1 MTIGTGSVL
10 APLEPQDPRET
21 AGYRLIAR
29 IGEGGMG
36 TVYLSHTRG
45 GQPVALKLIR
55 REFGQD
61 PDFRSRF
68 EQEVRAARRVQGYHL
83 VPVLDHD
90 TTGASPW
97 LASVF
102 VPGLSL
108 HDALSAYGP
117 LPLGAV
123 FQLIGCTARA
133 LGSIHSAGVVHRDL
147 KPANLL
153 LGAAGPYVIDFGIAR
168 AADSTQLTR
177 TGGVIGTPQYMS
189 PEHALGAEVTTASD
203 LFALGLIAAVA
214 ATGRHPYGEGGAT
227 ALGVRIANT
236 DRLPPDLNGYPA
248 ELRPLLERCLT
259 ADPAARIGTD
269 ELAAMCELFAG
280 RPLNDFDGWLP
291 EPVGLEI
298 ARRVRAAEN
307 PPVPTV
313 VDSGA
318 AAAAGAGRA
327 GGFGPAGSGTGPAA
341 GTGTSGA
348 FGGLHAAATAYAP
361 PRPPGPPQPNHPTP
375 APSMAPGPA
384 AAPKGFRG
392 GLVAACLVL
401 AVAAGAGTVWLLD
414 GDGDG
419 SKDDP
424 KAPAARQETP
434 AAPPAGS
441 PDPAQAS
448 APPKASPSASA
459 APKSAY
465 TVVFQDKPLTLR
477 APSSSTGTHVDL
489 DAPQIF
495 PKGAIGKIQGMELT
509 YQDWGDADLRFLTA
523 MGKSTGTTP
532 EECRDAVATNTLAS
546 RVDKDEL
553 KAGKTLT
560 KGTVLCT
567 VTGDN
572 NLAMLRITEVVLDTS
587 KGSIGPMPDYVTA
600 LTLWKIG

>member
-1 MTIGTGSVL
+1 MTIGTGSIL

-36 TVYLSHTRG
+36 TVYLSRTRG

-102 VPGLSL
+102 VPGISL
-108 HDALSAYGP
+108 HDALTAYGP
-117 LPLGAV
+117 LPLGTV

-133 LGSIHSAGVVHRDL
+133 LGSIHAAGVVHRDL

-189 PEHALGAEVTTASD
+189 PEHALGAEVTSASD

-236 DRLPPDLNGYPA
+236 DRQPPDLSGYPT
-248 ELRPLLERCLT
+248 ELKPLLERCLT
-259 ADPAARIGTD
+259 ADPAERIGTD

-307 PPVPTV
+307 PPAATV
-313 VDSGA
+313 ADRGA
-318 AAAAGAGRA
+318 DAGAGGAA
-327 GGFGPAGSGTGPAA
+327 GGFGPAGTGPGA
-341 GTGTSGA
+341 GASGGIHSADTA
-348 FGGLHAAATAYAP
+348 FAP
-361 PRPPGPPQPNHPTP
+361 PRPAGPPRPGHPTP
-375 APSMAPGPA
+375 APTAPPA
-384 AAPKGFRG
+384 PAPKGFRG
-392 GLVAACLVL
+392 GLVAASLVL

-414 GDGDG
+414 GDD
-419 SKDDP
+419 SKDDA
-424 KAPAARQETP
+424 KTPAARQETP
-434 AAPPAGS
+434 AAPASGS

-448 APPKASPSASA
+448 APPKASPSASSS
-459 APKSAY
+459 PKSAY
-465 TVVFQDKPLTLR
+465 TPVFQDKPLTLR

-495 PKGAIGKIQGMELT
+495 PKGGIGKTQGMELT
-509 YQDWGDADLRFLTA
+509 YQDWGDSDLRFLTA

-546 RVDKDEL
+546 RVGKDEL

>member
-1 MTIGTGSVL
+1 MTTGTGGIL
-10 APLEPQDPRET
+10 APLEPQDPREN
-21 AGYRLIAR
+21 AGYRLLAR

-61 PDFRSRF
+61 PDFRRRF
-68 EQEVRAARRVQGYHL
+68 EQEVQAARRVQGYHL

-90 TTGASPW
+90 TTGATPW

-108 HDALSAYGP
+108 HDAVSTYGP
-117 LPLGAV
+117 LPLDTV
-123 FQLIGCTARA
+123 FQLVGCTARA
-133 LGSIHSAGVVHRDL
+133 LASIHAAGVVHRDL

-203 LFALGLIAAVA
+203 LFAVGLIAAVA

-259 ADPAARIGTD
+259 ADPAERIGTD

-307 PPVPTV
+307 PPVPTLA
-313 VDSGA
+313 D
-318 AAAAGAGRA
+318 AGAGTGRA
-327 GGFGPAGSGTGPAA
+327 GVGAGGSGTG
-341 GTGTSGA
+341 GTGVGPAGA
-348 FGGLHAAATAYAP
+348 FGGLYGAPTVGAP
-361 PRPPGPPQPNHPTP
+361 PRPAGPPPAAGHPTHPPVPGPAP
-375 APSMAPGPA
+375 APAPGP
-384 AAPKGFRG
+384 KRFRG
-392 GLVAACLVL
+392 VLIGAGLVL
-401 AVAAGAGTVWLLD
+401 AVLAGAGAVRLLD
-414 GDGDG
+414 GGG
-419 SKDDP
+419 AAKDDAKQEGP
-424 KAPAARQETP
+424 VAPASSDQAQVQAP
-434 AAPPAGS
+434 APAPVSSG
-441 PDPAQAS
+441 
-448 APPKASPSASA
+448 PKTAPSASSS
-459 APKSAY
+459 PKSAY
-465 TVVFQDKPLTLR
+465 TPVFQDKPLTLR

-495 PKGAIGKIQGMELT
+495 PKGAIGKTQGMELT

-523 MGKSTGTTP
+523 MGKSAGTTP

-546 RVDKDEL
+546 RVGKDEL

>member
-108 HDALSAYGP
+108 HDALSAHGP
-117 LPLGAV
+117 LPLSTV

-203 LFALGLIAAVA
+203 LFAVGLIAAVA

-236 DRLPPDLNGYPA
+236 DRLPPDLSGYPT
-248 ELRPLLERCLT
+248 ELKPLLERCLT
-259 ADPAARIGTD
+259 ADPAARIGTE
-269 ELAAMCELFAG
+269 ELAALCELFAG

-313 VDSGA
+313 AD
-318 AAAAGAGRA
+318 AGAGA
-327 GGFGPAGSGTGPAA
+327 GAGDFGPAGTGA
-341 GTGTSGA
+341 GTGTAGA
-348 FGGLHAAATAYAP
+348 FGGVHAADTAFAP
-361 PRPPGPPQPNHPTP
+361 PRPAGPPRPNRPTP
-375 APSMAPGPA
+375 APGPSPNRAPAPA
-384 AAPKGFRG
+384 PAPKGFRG
-392 GLVAACLVL
+392 GLIAASLVL
-401 AVAAGAGTVWLLD
+401 AVLAGAGAVWLLD
-414 GDGDG
+414 EDG
-419 SKDDP
+419 SKDGAKTP
-424 KAPAARQETP
+424 AAGQEAPAAPETSDP
-434 AAPPAGS
+434 VKAPSAPKTS
-441 PDPAQAS
+441 PSAS
-448 APPKASPSASA
+448 APPKA
-459 APKSAY
+459 AY
-465 TVVFQDKPLTLR
+465 TPVFQDKPFTLR
-477 APSSSTGTHVDL
+477 GPSGSTGTHVDL

-495 PKGAIGKIQGMELT
+495 PKGAIGKTQGMELT

-523 MGKSTGTTP
+523 AGKSPGTTP
-532 EECRDAVATNTLAS
+532 EECREAVATNTLTS
-546 RVDKDEL
+546 SVGRVEL
-553 KAGKTLT
+553 KEGKTIT

-567 VTGDN
+567 VTSEN
-572 NLAMLRITEVVLDTS
+572 NLAMIRITDVIQDPS
-587 KGSIGPMPDYVTA
+587 KGTYGPMPDYVTT